1 MSFFPSLW
9 GREGGGQQ
17 LPPVG
22 QLSCCI
28 LVCAPGQTGST
39 AARRLRLFLL
49 PCVPTSP
56 GSSHSSL
63 HPAPLK
69 EGRIFQ
75 PTGDDDVLSDH
86 YPVKSV
92 PFDSWLARQMR
103 LAVFQPQASFPS
115 SSAPCEPS
123 SAFLLWSP
131 PAGEVSHQ
139 QHMLAASPGSVRK
152 APCRGGMS
160 SLELGEALELGA
172 VLTNA
177 SVLFKAQGAKAVHR
191 GTERGLRVARF
202 SYGAVTGLNRW
213 IHNLNS
219 VWFA

>member
-17 LPPVG
+17 LLPVG

-28 LVCAPGQTGST
+28 LVCAPGQPGGE
-39 AARRLRLFLL
+39 AAGRLHLFLL
-49 PCVPTSP
+49 TGVPTS

-92 PFDSWLARQMR
+92 PFDSWLARQMC
-103 LAVFQPQASFPS
+103 LAVFQPEASFPS
-115 SSAPCEPS
+115 SSALCEPS

-139 QHMLAASPGSVRK
+139 QHVLAASPGCVRK

-160 SLELGEALELGA
+160 SLELGEGFGVGSCA
-172 VLTNA
+172 N
-177 SVLFKAQGAKAVHR
+177 Q
-191 GTERGLRVARF
+191 RF
-202 SYGAVTGLNRW
+202 CV
-213 IHNLNS
+213 
-219 VWFA
+219 V